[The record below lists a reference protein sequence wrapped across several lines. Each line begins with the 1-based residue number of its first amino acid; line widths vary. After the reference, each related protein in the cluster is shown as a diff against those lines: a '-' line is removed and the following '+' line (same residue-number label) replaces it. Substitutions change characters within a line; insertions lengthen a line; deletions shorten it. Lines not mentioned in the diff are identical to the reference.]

1 LLSIFKNIPFIGS
14 VSTVNKTAYSG
25 HDFIGKSD
33 HILTFNPTSSTPSVL
48 HATINITEEMLVEG
62 AEKFTLTLTTNQADV
77 IIGQQNE
84 TEIQIQNNDKG
95 LSEFVH

>member
-1 LLSIFKNIPFIGS
+1 MLS
-14 VSTVNKTAYSG
+14 V
-25 HDFIGKSD
+25 
-33 HILTFNPTSSTPSVL
+33 
-48 HATINITEEMLVEG
+48 TINITEEMLVEM
-62 AEKFTLTLTTNQADV
+62 AEKFRLRLTTNQQDV